1 MNKTKKKLGSDSH
14 DFNWVKAIEE
24 CSAKSEFAVLQSYI
38 QKNVEDRNKTLVE
51 DENCSFEFKAVSN
64 EEFIVTR
71 IRMGQ
76 QKTVKFLVVEKSIR
90 VLNGND
96 RPLFD
101 FNLVLNEN
109 CERRFIDTR
118 EDKELLRW
126 QVARK
131 ALEELFLFGLL
142 IREVD

>member
-1 MNKTKKKLGSDSH
+1 MNKTKKKLGPDSH

-51 DENCSFEFKAVSN
+51 DENCSLEFKVVSN

-71 IRMGQ
+71 THMG

-96 RPLFD
+96 RRLFD

-109 CERRFIDTR
+109 CECRFIDTK
-118 EDKELLRW
+118 ENKELLRW

-131 ALEELFLFGLL
+131 ALEELFLFGY
-142 IREVD
+142 